1 MDVLERDMKLIAAYH
16 KGPEVAMISHLDI
29 QRTLQRAFRRAGL
42 PLLYSNGFNP
52 HPQFSFATAAATGMA
67 SCCEWFEVQLSE
79 PVDPARFMERAN
91 AALPRGMSIS
101 GAFAAPEQFGSLS
114 AKLRAAAYRVR
125 ILFEEPVSKEKLD
138 ETLADMLSGEIIIQ
152 KRTKGGIRP
161 VDMRPYILRVSV
173 EQVEGEETVLLVL
186 GKLQADGGLR
196 VDALIDALLARLTA
210 TGSYEILRTNMYF
223 AEDGLLPHLPA
234 E

>member
-1 MDVLERDMKLIAAYH
+1 MKLIAAYQ
-16 KGPEVAMISHLDI
+16 KGNEIAMISHLDI
-29 QRTLQRAFRRAGL
+29 QRTLQRAFRRAGI

-52 HPQFSFATAAATGMA
+52 HPQFSFATAAATGM
-67 SCCEWFEVQLSE
+67 SSECEWFEVQLSE
-79 PVDPARFMERAN
+79 DMAPEEFVRRAN
-91 AALPRGMSIS
+91 GVMPLGMRVS
-101 GAFAAPEQFGSLS
+101 GAFAAPENYGSLS
-114 AKLRAAAYRVR
+114 AKLRAAEYRVE
-125 ILFEEPVSKEKLD
+125 LQFVEPVSREKLA
-138 ETLADMLSGEIIIQ
+138 ETLEAMLTGEIIIQ

-173 EQVEGEETVLLVL
+173 GQVEGDQAALLVL

-196 VDALIDALLARLTA
+196 VDAFIDALLERLDA
-210 TGSYEILRTNMYF
+210 HAAYEIHRTNMYF

>member
-1 MDVLERDMKLIAAYH
+1 MKLIAAYQ
-16 KGPEVAMISHLDI
+16 KGNEIAMISHLDI
-29 QRTLQRAFRRAGL
+29 QRTLQRAFRRAGI

-52 HPQFSFATAAATGMA
+52 HPQFSFATAAATGM
-67 SCCEWFEVQLSE
+67 SSECEWFEVQLSE
-79 PVDPARFMERAN
+79 EMTPAEFERRAN
-91 AALPRGMSIS
+91 GGMPQGMRVS
-101 GAFAAPEQFGSLS
+101 GAFAAPENYGSLS
-114 AKLRAAAYRVR
+114 AKLRAAEYRVD
-125 ILFEEPVSKEKLD
+125 FQFVEPVSKEKLA
-138 ETLADMLSGEIIIQ
+138 ETLEAMLTGEIIIQ

-173 EQVEGEETVLLVL
+173 GQVEGEHAALLVL

-196 VDALIDALLARLTA
+196 VDAFIDALLERLDA
-210 TGSYEILRTNMYF
+210 HAAYEIHRTNMYF

>member
-1 MDVLERDMKLIAAYH
+1 MKLIAAYQ
-16 KGPEVAMISHLDI
+16 KGNEIAMISHLDI
-29 QRTLQRAFRRAGL
+29 QRTLQRAFRRAGI

-52 HPQFSFATAAATGMA
+52 HPQFSFATAAATGM
-67 SCCEWFEVQLSE
+67 SSDCEWFEVQLSE
-79 PVDPARFMERAN
+79 DMAPEEFVRRAN
-91 AALPRGMSIS
+91 EVMPQGMRVS
-101 GAFAAPEQFGSLS
+101 GAFAASENYGSLS
-114 AKLRAAAYRVR
+114 AKLRAAEYRVE
-125 ILFEEPVSKEKLD
+125 LQFVEPVSREKLA
-138 ETLADMLSGEIIIQ
+138 ETLEAMLTGEIIIQ

-173 EQVEGEETVLLVL
+173 GQVEGDQAALLVL

-196 VDALIDALLARLTA
+196 VDAFIDALLERLDA
-210 TGSYEILRTNMYF
+210 HAAYEIHRTNMYF

>member
-1 MDVLERDMKLIAAYH
+1 MKLIAAYQ
-16 KGPEVAMISHLDI
+16 KGNEIAMISHLDI
-29 QRTLQRAFRRAGL
+29 QRTLQRAFRRAGI

-52 HPQFSFATAAATGMA
+52 HPQFSFATAAATGM
-67 SCCEWFEVQLSE
+67 SSECEWFEVQLSQE
-79 PVDPARFMERAN
+79 MSPMEFERRAN
-91 AALPRGMSIS
+91 AAMPQGMSIS
-101 GAFAAPEQFGSLS
+101 GAFAVPENYGSLS
-114 AKLRAAAYRVR
+114 AKLRAAEYR
-125 ILFEEPVSKEKLD
+125 INLQFEEPVSREKLA
-138 ETLADMLSGEIIIQ
+138 ETLEAMLAGEIIIQ

-173 EQVEGEETVLLVL
+173 GQVEGGEIALLVL

-196 VDALIDALLARLTA
+196 VDAFIDALLERLDA
-210 TGSYEILRTNMYF
+210 HAAYEIQRTNMFF

>member
-1 MDVLERDMKLIAAYH
+1 MKLIAAYQ
-16 KGPEVAMISHLDI
+16 KGSEVSLISHLDI

-52 HPQFSFATAAATGMA
+52 HPQFSFATAAATGM
-67 SCCEWFEVQLSE
+67 SSDCEWFEVQLSE
-79 PVDPARFMERAN
+79 PIQPAEFISRAN
-91 AALPRGMSIS
+91 AVMPVGMSVS
-101 GAFAAPEQFGSLS
+101 GAFEPPEGFGSLS
-114 AKLRAAAYRVR
+114 AKLRAAEYLVR
-125 ILFEEPVSKEKLD
+125 LSFYDAVQEEKLRT
-138 ETLADMLSGEIIIQ
+138 TLEAMLAGEIIIQ

-173 EQVEGEETVLLVL
+173 EQVEGEQAALLVL

-196 VDALIDALLARLTA
+196 VDAFIDALLERLDA
-210 TGSYEILRTNMYF
+210 HGAYEIHRTNMYF

>member
-1 MDVLERDMKLIAAYH
+1 MKLIAKYH
-16 KGPEVAMISHLDI
+16 KGNEIAMISHLDI
-29 QRTLQRAFRRAGL
+29 QRTLQRTFRRANL

-52 HPQFSFATAAATGMA
+52 HPQFSFATAAATGMG
-67 SCCEWFEVQLSE
+67 SDCEWFEVRLSE
-79 PVDPARFMERAN
+79 EIDPKEFMRRAN
-91 AALPRGMSIS
+91 EVMPNGMRIS
-101 GAFAAPEQFGSLS
+101 DAFAAPEGFGSLS
-114 AKLRAAAYRVR
+114 AKLRAAEYRVT
-125 ILFEEPVSKEKLD
+125 IYFEDAASQEKLTQ
-138 ETLADMLSGEIIIQ
+138 TLEDMLSGEIIIQ

-173 EQVEGEETVLLVL
+173 EQVEGEQAALLVL

-196 VDALIDALLARLTA
+196 VDAIIDALLERLDA
-210 TGSYEILRTNMYF
+210 HGAYEIHRTNMFF

>member
-1 MDVLERDMKLIAAYH
+1 MKLIAAYH
-16 KGPEVAMISHLDI
+16 KGNEVAMISHLDI
-29 QRTLQRAFRRAGL
+29 QRTLQRAFRRANL

-67 SCCEWFEVQLSE
+67 SNCEWFDVQLSQD
-79 PVDPARFMERAN
+79 VDPEEFMRRAN
-91 AALPRGMSIS
+91 AVMPHGMRIS
-101 GAFAAPEQFGSLS
+101 GAFAAPEGFGSLS
-114 AKLRAAAYRVR
+114 AKLRAAEYRVS
-125 ILFEEPVSKEKLD
+125 IQFETPVIEEKLA
-138 ETLADMLSGEIIIQ
+138 ETLETMLTGEIIIQ

-173 EQVEGEETVLLVL
+173 EQVEGDQAALLVL

-196 VDALIDALLARLTA
+196 VDAFIDALLERLDA
-210 TGSYEILRTNMYF
+210 HGAYEIQRTNMFF

>member
-1 MDVLERDMKLIAAYH
+1 MKLIAAYQ
-16 KGPEVAMISHLDI
+16 KGNEIAMISHLDI
-29 QRTLQRAFRRAGL
+29 QRTLQRAFRRAGI

-52 HPQFSFATAAATGMA
+52 HPQFSFATAAATGM
-67 SCCEWFEVQLSE
+67 SSDCEWFEVQLSE
-79 PVDPARFMERAN
+79 EMAPEEFVRRAN
-91 AALPRGMSIS
+91 GVMPQGMRVS
-101 GAFAAPEQFGSLS
+101 GAFIVPENYGSLS
-114 AKLRAAAYRVR
+114 AKLRAAEYRIDLQFV
-125 ILFEEPVSKEKLD
+125 EPVSKEKLA
-138 ETLADMLSGEIIIQ
+138 ETLEAMLTGEIIIQ

-173 EQVEGEETVLLVL
+173 GQVEGEQAALFVL

-196 VDALIDALLARLTA
+196 VDAFIDALLERLDA
-210 TGSYEILRTNMYF
+210 HGAYEIHRMNLYF

>member
-1 MDVLERDMKLIAAYH
+1 MKLIAAYH
-16 KGPEVAMISHLDI
+16 KGSEIALISHLDI

-52 HPQFSFATAAATGMA
+52 HPQFSFATAAATGM
-67 SCCEWFEVQLSE
+67 SSDCEWFEVQLSE
-79 PVDPARFMERAN
+79 EITPEDFMLRAN
-91 AALPRGMSIS
+91 SVMPSGMSVS
-101 GAFAAPEQFGSLS
+101 GAFIAPENFGSLS
-114 AKLRAAAYRVR
+114 AKLRAAEYSVA
-125 ILFEEPVSKEKLD
+125 ISFFDPVDPEKLNV
-138 ETLADMLSGEIIIQ
+138 TLEEMLSGEIIIN

-173 EQVEGEETVLLVL
+173 GSVEGDKTTLCVL

-196 VDALIDALLARLTA
+196 VDAFIGALLERLDA
-210 TGSYEILRTNMYF
+210 HAAYEIHRTNMYF
-223 AEDGLLPHLPA
+223 AEDGLLPRLPV